1 MRTDAVALFP
11 QRVPPVPDR
20 NCARSGGPAPSIP
33 ERQEPPSA
41 ALLDA
46 RRLEVLI
53 LNQHVSLGVH
63 TRPQFFV
70 WTQGLLQA
78 LLPHRALVCAL
89 RAGEP
94 TAFRVDAF
102 STAQPAAGVMAGLLL
117 RDAAALPGLVRAW
130 KQQQYLPVACD
141 AGESPGFNGGG
152 FARELVR
159 IGAPRLLVHGCHDA
173 DGEVCGLYGFAC
185 APEQAVA
192 DRSYLLQL
200 CLPFLHAAWVRA
212 QLVPGNGAVRPAPS
226 GAAVLTARE
235 REILRWIYLGKS
247 NAEIGTILRISPM
260 TVKNHVQ
267 KILRK
272 LDVVNRAQAVG
283 KALDAQ
289 IIGP

>member
-1 MRTDAVALFP
+1 MPALTPERDGARPDDAALT
-11 QRVPPVPDR
+11 
-20 NCARSGGPAPSIP
+20 IP
-33 ERQEPPSA
+33 EQHEAPRP

-89 RAGEP
+89 RGGEP
-94 TAFRVDAF
+94 TTFRVDAI
-102 STAQPAAGVMAGLLL
+102 STALPAAGAMAGLLL
-117 RDAAALPGLVRAW
+117 RDAAALPGLVKAW
-130 KQQQYLPVACD
+130 KQQQYLPVTCD
-141 AGESPGFNGGG
+141 AGETAGLSGGG

-173 DGEVCGLYGFAC
+173 EGEICGLYGFAC
-185 APEQAVA
+185 APEQAAA

-212 QLVPGNGAVRPAPS
+212 QMIPGGGGARPAPS
-226 GAAVLTARE
+226 GTAVLTARE

-272 LDVVNRAQAVG
+272 LNVVNRAQAVG